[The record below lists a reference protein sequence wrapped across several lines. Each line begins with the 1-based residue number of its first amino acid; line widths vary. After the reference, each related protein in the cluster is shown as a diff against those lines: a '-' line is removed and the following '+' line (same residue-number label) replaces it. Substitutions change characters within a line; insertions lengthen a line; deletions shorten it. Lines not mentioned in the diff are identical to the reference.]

1 MPAHTV
7 GFIGIGNMG
16 LPLALRLIEHGWWVH
31 VRDID
36 ASRVATAQRAGATV
50 CETPADL
57 ASACPTLVIA
67 VVDAAQAEDV
77 LFGSEGAVAAMRPG
91 GAVLLCPTI
100 APADTERIARR
111 LSAQGID
118 AVDTPMSGGPARARD
133 GTLALMVACS
143 DAIYQRHRALL
154 EALSSQVLRVGVRP
168 GDGAR
173 TKLVNNLLAAIN
185 LAGAAEALAL
195 ATRLGL
201 DPTRTL
207 DVIERSSG
215 QSWIGSERL
224 RRALSDDLEPR
235 AHTSLLAKDTA
246 LALAMA
252 RAGNIEPA
260 LGAQAAAL
268 FAQACAEGLA
278 SADDAS
284 LYAWLLSAS
293 PAGGER

>member
-1 MPAHTV
+1 MNRV

-16 LPLALRLIEHGWWVH
+16 LPLALRLIEQGWWVH

-36 ASRVATAQRAGATV
+36 ASRVATAQGAGATV
-50 CETPADL
+50 CATPAEL
-57 ASACPTLVIA
+57 ASACHAIVVA
-67 VVDAAQAEDV
+67 VVDAAQVDAV
-77 LFGSEGAVAAMRPG
+77 LFGADGAVAAMRPG

-111 LSAQGID
+111 LAAQGID
-118 AVDTPMSGGPARARD
+118 VVDAPMSGGPARARD
-133 GTLALMVACS
+133 GTLALMVACD
-143 DAIYQRHRALL
+143 DAAYQRHRALL
-154 EALSSQVLRVGVRP
+154 EALSSQVLRVGIRH

-201 DPTRTL
+201 DPSRTL

-215 QSWIGSERL
+215 QSWIGSERM
-224 RRALSDDLEPR
+224 RRALSGDLEPR

-252 RAGNIEPA
+252 RAQHIEPA

-284 LYAWLLSAS
+284 LYAWLLH
-293 PAGGER
+293 PLGEGAP